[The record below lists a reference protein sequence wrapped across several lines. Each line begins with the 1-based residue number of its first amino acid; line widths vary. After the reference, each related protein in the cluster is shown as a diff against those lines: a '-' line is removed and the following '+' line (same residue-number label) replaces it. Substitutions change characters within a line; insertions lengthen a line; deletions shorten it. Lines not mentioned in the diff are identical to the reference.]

1 MNGLYYQR
9 GIKLK
14 HVVEKGAQYFT
25 KERINMALT
34 NIHNFVKRERNK
46 EIRTIYSAG
55 NYLLFPS
62 FKNRQATFGT
72 HGTTTGR
79 NTMLKTCKA
88 TNQLLKTVFR
98 NLQMREENRVH
109 MQVKEKFGRL
119 AFL

>member
-46 EIRTIYSAG
+46 EIRPIYSAAK
-55 NYLLFPS
+55 LSTLSIIQKPS
-62 FKNRQATFGT
+62 SYIWYTWNHNRKKYHVKNMQSYQPTVEDSFQKPSNA
-72 HGTTTGR
+72 GR
-79 NTMLKTCKA
+79 KSGSHA
-88 TNQLLKTVFR
+88 S
-98 NLQMREENRVH
+98 
-109 MQVKEKFGRL
+109 
-119 AFL
+119 

>member
-46 EIRTIYSAG
+46 EQSIVLEIIYS
-55 NYLLFPS
+55 FHHS
-62 FKNRQATFGT
+62 
-72 HGTTTGR
+72 
-79 NTMLKTCKA
+79 
-88 TNQLLKTVFR
+88 KTVK
-98 NLQMREENRVH
+98 LHLVH
-109 MQVKEKFGRL
+109 MEPQQEEIPC
-119 AFL
+119 